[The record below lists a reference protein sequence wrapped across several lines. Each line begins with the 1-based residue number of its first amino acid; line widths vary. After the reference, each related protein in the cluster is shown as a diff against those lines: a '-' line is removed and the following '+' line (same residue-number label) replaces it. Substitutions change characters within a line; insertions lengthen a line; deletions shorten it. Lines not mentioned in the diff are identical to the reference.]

1 MSSLAWIDWRML
13 GFLSGISVFTG
24 LLFGILP
31 ALSIS
36 RLDVHASLKEA
47 SGRSGTGMRHN
58 RIRGALVITE
68 VVLAVILL
76 AGATLMIRTFSGMRS
91 ADPGFNTANLLTLKT
106 PISSSRYST
115 TAGLE
120 SMVRQ
125 AHERIEALPGVEAAA
140 CTLLLP
146 TSGAEI
152 DLPFSIEGRTPK
164 EGNWEGDEQWRFVS
178 PGYFKAL
185 QIPSLRGRVFD
196 QRDVHNSDRVVVI
209 NDALAR
215 KYWPKQDPIGQRMWI
230 GHGLGSDFEE
240 PPREIIGIVGSVTE
254 VGLGNGK
261 VPVMYVPQSQT
272 TDGVSKLASSLLPL
286 SWVVRTKGDPLSVVP
301 SVTREFQ
308 SLDAQLA
315 PTKILT
321 MPAVIAE
328 STTREN
334 FNVLLLSVFAFVAL
348 CLAAVGIY
356 GLMSYAVQQRTQ
368 EIGIR
373 MALGA
378 NRGTIL
384 KLILRQS
391 MLLTTIGT
399 VIGVAAAFGLTR
411 LLGRL
416 IFGLKSTDP
425 LSYIVVVFTLTA
437 VALLAAWVPAQRAM
451 SVDPLKA
458 LRQE

>member
-1 MSSLAWIDWRML
+1 
-13 GFLSGISVFTG
+13 
-24 LLFGILP
+24 
-31 ALSIS
+31 
-36 RLDVHASLKEA
+36 
-47 SGRSGTGMRHN
+47 MRHN
-58 RIRGALVITE
+58 RVRSALVITE

-91 ADPGFNTANLLTLKT
+91 SDPGINTANVLTLRT

-115 TAGLE
+115 TVGLE

-146 TSGAEI
+146 ISGADI

-164 EGNWEGDEQWRFVS
+164 EGKWEGDEQWRFVS

-196 QRDVHNSDRVVVI
+196 QRDVQNSDRVVVI

-286 SWVVRTKGDPLSVVP
+286 SWVIRTKGDPLSVVP
-301 SVTREFQ
+301 AVTHEFQ
-308 SLDAQLA
+308 ALDAQLA
-315 PTKILT
+315 PTKILP
-321 MPAVIAE
+321 MPAVIIE

-378 NRGTIL
+378 NRGKIL

-399 VIGVAAAFGLTR
+399 AIGVAAAFGLTR

-425 LSYIVVVFTLTA
+425 LSYGVVVFTLTA
-437 VALLAAWVPAQRAM
+437 VALLAAWVPAQRAK